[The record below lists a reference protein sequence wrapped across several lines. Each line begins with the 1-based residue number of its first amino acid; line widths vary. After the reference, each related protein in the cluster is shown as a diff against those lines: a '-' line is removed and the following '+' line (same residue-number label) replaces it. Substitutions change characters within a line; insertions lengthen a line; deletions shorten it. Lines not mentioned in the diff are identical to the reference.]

1 MKIWRLPLLPAQ
13 ALSKAARLLWLAIFV
28 LIVGIGVSRG
38 IALNG
43 GEPMVVLS
51 STALLVLATGWP
63 LFVIVV
69 LWLGRR
75 GWLGLQRRPHPFLA
89 N

>member
-1 MKIWRLPLLPAQ
+1 MKLWRLLLLPLH
-13 ALSKAARLLWLAIFV
+13 ALSKTARLLWLAIFV
-28 LIVGIGVSRG
+28 LIVGIGVTRG

-51 STALLVLATGWP
+51 STALLVLATGWS
-63 LFVIVV
+63 LFVIAM

-75 GWLGLQRRPHPFLA
+75 GWAASQRRPQPFLA
-89 N
+89 D